1 MPGPACNRGP
11 VDPSAIA
18 TRRTRLSLALTVGG
32 AVIVMVGVSMM
43 LIGEAMRLEQ
53 PAGWQQLISVGAVL
67 SGVGLALGLACAVV
81 VLAGPRVQVRAV
93 PPRQSGDAAG
103 YVAPDSAEGWLGP
116 LRDAAVRPFS
126 ATARGTAAARAGTVG
141 AGHGGAGHGGA
152 GHGGTG
158 HGGTGREKPG
168 YEPVGPTYSDEGWR
182 LDGTGP
188 IAAQRPADPPRE
200 IHHPVRPMP
209 APRAPGQRLG
219 TDTGQLPAYTTGP
232 LPAYESG
239 QLPAYDSGQLPA
251 YDSGQLPA
259 YEPGQLPAYN
269 TGQLPAYDPRQ
280 RPAHDTVQR
289 PAHDS
294 GQLPAYEAE
303 RHSAYLPAP
312 PGGPGS

>member
-1 MPGPACNRGP
+1 
-11 VDPSAIA
+11 
-18 TRRTRLSLALTVGG
+18 LSLALTVGG
-32 AVIVMVGVSMM
+32 AVIVMAGVSMM

-53 PAGWQQLISVGAVL
+53 PAGWQPLISVGAVL

-81 VLAGPRVQVRAV
+81 VLSGPRAPLRAV

-126 ATARGTAAARAGTVG
+126 ATVRGAAAARAGTP
-141 AGHGGAGHGGA
+141 GAGHGGA

-158 HGGTGREKPG
+158 HEKPG

-232 LPAYESG
+232 LPAY
-239 QLPAYDSGQLPA
+239 DSGQLPA

-259 YEPGQLPAYN
+259 HEPGQLPAHEP
-269 TGQLPAYDPRQ
+269 GQLPAHEPGQ
-280 RPAHDTVQR
+280 LPAHE
-289 PAHDS
+289 P

-312 PGGPGS
+312 PGGPGG